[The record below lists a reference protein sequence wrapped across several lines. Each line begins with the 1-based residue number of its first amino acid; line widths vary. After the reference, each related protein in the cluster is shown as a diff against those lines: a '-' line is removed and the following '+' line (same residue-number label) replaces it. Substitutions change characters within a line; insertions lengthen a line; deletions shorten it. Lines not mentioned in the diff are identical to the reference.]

1 MYFVQGA
8 KIVSSAVNNLR
19 NKRCTKVEKHCFKI
33 YLLCIEYTIS
43 NQTSMNIPTLF
54 AHEDGG
60 VINKILIVCTSKI
73 RQLVSKTR
81 IKNLLLSYKV
91 RSERNVN
98 PLIIHLLLM
107 HSAS

>member
-1 MYFVQGA
+1 MHRVYYQQP
-8 KIVSSAVNNLR
+8 
-19 NKRCTKVEKHCFKI
+19 NKHEHTYSICT
-33 YLLCIEYTIS
+33 Y
-43 NQTSMNIPTLF
+43 
-54 AHEDGG
+54 EDGG